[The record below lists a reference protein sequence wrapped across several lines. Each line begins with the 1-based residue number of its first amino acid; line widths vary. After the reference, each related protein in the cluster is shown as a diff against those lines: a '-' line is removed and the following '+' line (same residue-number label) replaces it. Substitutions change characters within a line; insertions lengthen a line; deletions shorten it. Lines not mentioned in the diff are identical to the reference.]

1 MSKQTVAMIVQ
12 CALSIVIGYFT
23 FVWLYEPDRSNPK
36 VTIFGTLITG
46 IVGSWLLMKLYVLV
60 RYGWSAMKSMSWD
73 AD

>member
-23 FVWLYEPDRSNPK
+23 FVWLIGTGTDNPK
-36 VTIFGTLITG
+36 VPVIGSVITG
-46 IVGSWLLMKLYVLV
+46 IVGSWLLMKLYVLA
-60 RYGWSAMKSMSWD
+60 RYGWSAMKSMTWD